1 MALLYGPQA
10 YLTVYSGATAY
21 PLNVVNGDR
30 VSMALDEGNI
40 PFITALADV
49 IRPDAE
55 AVYNLLDPTLRNR
68 VVLSVKYSPSAT
80 LTLPSLY
87 IQNRTLDPDSNIVAL
102 DLATEEMDLRT
113 YSPNGPVPQIQNQA
127 SVRRL
132 TEGVLAQ
139 ALGGNR
145 TVQLAGATTD
155 QSFIPFS
162 EAENVFPD
170 PDVSGVSMYLGGG
183 STNTI
188 SKSTAGGLPAVRSQ
202 ANTTAGRVDI
212 QYPVTATQV
221 PVTQGQ
227 YYSLSMAIRGTAGTS
242 VQLFMQYIN
251 ASGAVVVS
259 YVKSLGTVGSSFSRV
274 SMSTTA
280 PSGASYLTWVL
291 RNPNG
296 GSSGTALEAAQIMVQ
311 AGNGYDPTSPNALAL
326 HPYFSGNTSDTADYH
341 YAWSGDANASTS
353 IRTPFVQREPGALK
367 WQPGTSAVD
376 FLQNILQPV
385 GLRLF
390 YDVDGV
396 WKLADNTYRVAG
408 QVFAQSGSTL
418 YSASEKVSLSETD
431 SDGYPMNADAVIID
445 YSWQDTV
452 TGQDKSA
459 QDIAAPFGYKRP
471 FRLQV
476 EKPFPGPGQAAYLLA
491 RLKARKYAIDVEAQP
506 NYLGRPGM
514 EALISLPGR
523 PLQTGYVKALNYD
536 LPSARMTLTAKGLL
550 QTVPGSIGD
559 GDLNETINS
568 DGTIGAW

>member
-40 PFITALADV
+40 PFVTALADV
-49 IRPDAE
+49 IRPASE
-55 AVYNLLDPTLRNR
+55 TVYNLLDPTLRNR
-68 VVLSVKYSPSAT
+68 VVLSIKYSPSAT

-87 IQNRTLDPDSNIVAL
+87 IQNRTLDPDTNVVAL
-102 DLATEEMDLRT
+102 DLTTEEMDTRS
-113 YSPNGPVPQIQNQA
+113 YSPNSTVPLVAYQS
-127 SVRRL
+127 SVRTICQNVL
-132 TEGVLAQ
+132 TQVMGA
-139 ALGGNR
+139 AR
-145 TVQLAGATTD
+145 TVQLAGTSVD
-155 QSFIPFS
+155 QSFTVYS
-162 EAENVFPD
+162 SAENVFPD
-170 PDVSGVSMYLGGG
+170 PDVSGVSMYNGGG
-183 STNTI
+183 SNNAIT
-188 SKSTAGGLPAVRSQ
+188 KSTAGGLPAVRSQ
-202 ANTTAGRVDI
+202 ATTTVARVDI
-212 QYPVTATQV
+212 AYPVTATQT
-221 PVTQGQ
+221 PVSAGQ
-227 YYSLSMAIRGTAGTS
+227 QYALSMAIRGTAGTS
-242 VQLFMQYIN
+242 AQLYMQYIN
-251 ASGAVVVS
+251 GSGAVVVS
-259 YVKSLGTVGSSFSRV
+259 YVKNVGTFGISFSRV
-274 SMSTTA
+274 SMTTTA

-296 GSSGTALEAAQIMVQ
+296 GASGTAVEAAQIMVLAGDGTDPTAA
-311 AGNGYDPTSPNALAL
+311 AGNL
-326 HPYFSGNTSDTADYH
+326 HPYFSGNSSDSAAYH
-341 YAWSGDANASTS
+341 YSWGGDANASSS
-353 IRTPFVQREPGALK
+353 IRMPFVQREPDALN

-408 QVFAQSGSTL
+408 QVLAQYGSTL
-418 YSASEKVSLSETD
+418 YSASEKVSLSDSD

-445 YSWQDTV
+445 YQWQDIV
-452 TGQDKSA
+452 TGRDRSA
-459 QDIAAPFGYKRP
+459 QDKATPTGYKRP
-471 FRLQV
+471 YRL
-476 EKPFPGPGQAAYLLA
+476 ELNTPFPGPGQAAYLLA
-491 RLKARKYAIDVEAQP
+491 RLKARKYAIDVDAQP

-523 PLQTGYVKALNYD
+523 PLQIGYAKALNYD